1 MSRPR
6 AFEDFKL
13 EFRRLADRVPLLF
26 ASPRGAGR
34 RPLVI
39 FCHGADASKEKP
51 LAAMTEF
58 LRAGCAVLA
67 FDAPGHGERR
77 ERGAGDRQ
85 ERYALWY
92 AWELPR
98 FVRDFT
104 AVIDWARARRDV
116 DAGRI
121 AALGYSMGGM
131 NILAALTRERRLA
144 AAVLLIATGDY
155 LGLQRDRVERNRRV
169 TRRRMDAALRR
180 IAPWSVHTAP
190 AAVAPLPLLFSA
202 GALDETIRPAH
213 VRRTAA
219 CLGRAFGPGFVSL
232 KTYANVGHW
241 ASGRMH
247 RDALRFLKEV
257 FARRGQRRREAR
269 TRRGP
274 EKTRRM

>member
-6 AFEDFKL
+6 AGEEYKL
-13 EFRRLADRVPLLF
+13 EFHRLEGRVPLLF
-26 ASPRGAGR
+26 AAPRGAGR

-39 FCHGADASKEKP
+39 FCHGADATKEKP
-51 LAAMTEF
+51 LAAMTGF

-77 ERGAGDRQ
+77 ERGAGDRR

-104 AVIDWARARRDV
+104 TVLDWASARRDV
-116 DAGRI
+116 DPGRF

-144 AAVLLIATGDY
+144 AAVLMIATGDY

-169 TRRRMDAALRR
+169 TRREMDRALRR
-180 IAPWSVHTAP
+180 IAPWSVHTDP
-190 AAVAPLPLLFSA
+190 GAVTPLSLLFCA

-213 VRRTAA
+213 VRRTAV
-219 CLGRAFGPGFVSL
+219 CLGRAFGPGFVRL
-232 KTYANVGHW
+232 KTYAGVGHW
-241 ASGRMH
+241 ASARMH
-247 RDALRFLKEV
+247 RDALRFLLGV
-257 FARRGQRRREAR
+257 FARKDQPRREAR
-269 TRRGP
+269 TRRVP